1 MSCNAFEYCT
11 WFLKHLGKVM
21 ILVVLFF
28 VLLTAS
34 ALLSAYAPRITHDG
48 AGTAVASLLFLALFF
63 FLVAMLVWSYF
74 AAVFLE
80 PGKVPPGWSPFESDE
95 EAALEA
101 DRLESGSHPQDKGLT
116 GTGRPRYCR
125 KCQAW
130 KPERAHHDSVLGR
143 CVLRM
148 DHYCVWV
155 ANSVGLLN
163 YKAFLLFLLYT
174 FLACALGA
182 SMLLGDVARFFK
194 GIDAAGPENAGRF
207 ALIMIA
213 FVVDLAFCLSLG
225 GLLAMHARMVWLNY
239 TTIEMFEKQRA
250 AQWPY
255 DRGARRNFEEVFG
268 TRFWGW
274 WVPTYTALEKARI
287 LDSALH
293 GHLRDVSRTGTEFAN
308 L

>member
-1 MSCNAFEYCT
+1 
-11 WFLKHLGKVM
+11 M

-48 AGTAVASLLFLALFF
+48 AGTAAASLLAFALFF
-63 FLVAMLVWSYF
+63 FLVVMLTWSYF
-74 AAVFLE
+74 ACVLLE
-80 PGKVPPGWSPFESDE
+80 PGKVPQGWSPFETD
-95 EAALEA
+95 EA
-101 DRLESGSHPQDKGLT
+101 DRLESGSHRQDKGLT

-130 KPERAHHDSVLGR
+130 KPERAHHDSMLGR

-163 YKAFLLFLLYT
+163 YKAFLLFLFYT
-174 FLACALGA
+174 FLACLLGA

-194 GIDAAGPENAGRF
+194 GIDAASPDNAGRF
-207 ALIMIA
+207 ALTMIA
-213 FVVDLAFCLSLG
+213 FVVDLAFSLSLG

-268 TRFWGW
+268 TRFWRW
-274 WVPTYTALEKARI
+274 WVPTYTAAEKARM
-287 LDSALH
+287 LDATLN
-293 GHLRDVSRTGTEFAN
+293 GHPSSTATEFAA